1 MGQEAVLKNVTS
13 YKIHPTSCQML
24 EALLLHT
31 QIPIPCHLQKL
42 SEGCFDLQL
51 KVHVL
56 QIEFSRVALA
66 VQLIDKRMN

>member
-1 MGQEAVLKNVTS
+1 
-13 YKIHPTSCQML
+13 ML